1 MIMESDGSF
10 LILKLTSNVFARRYS
25 KVSVESVNENLV
37 LKYEH
42 QYNQSRQLCKN
53 NVLEEM
59 SIAENR
65 PELQQA
71 DALLNRVINN
81 Y

>member
-1 MIMESDGSF
+1 MIDGSF
-10 LILKLTSNVFARRYS
+10 LILKLTSNVFVRRYS
-25 KVSVESVNENLV
+25 KVSVESGNENLV
-37 LKYEH
+37 LKYEQQH
-42 QYNQSRQLCKN
+42 NQSRQLCKN
-53 NVLEEM
+53 NVLGEM
-59 SIAENR
+59 SVAENR